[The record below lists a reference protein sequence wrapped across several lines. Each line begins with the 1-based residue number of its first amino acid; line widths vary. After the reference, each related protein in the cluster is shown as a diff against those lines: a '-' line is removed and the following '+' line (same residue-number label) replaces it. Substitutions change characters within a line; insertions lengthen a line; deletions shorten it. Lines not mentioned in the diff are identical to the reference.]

1 MTAIGK
7 RASAPRRATGKAT
20 VSNAI
25 TLRRAD
31 YEAML
36 ARIEDLEDAL
46 ELRAAQARGPGPDAW
61 PAELAKRRVA
71 GEHPLRLWR
80 RHRGLT
86 LAALAAKA
94 RVPVSYVSE
103 IENRRKPG
111 SVAALAKISR
121 ALGITLDDLV

>member
-1 MTAIGK
+1 MTAI
-7 RASAPRRATGKAT
+7 RRRATARRETGKAS
-20 VSNAI
+20 VRDAV

-46 ELRAAQARGPGPDAW
+46 EVRAAEARGPGADAW
-61 PAELAKRRVA
+61 PADLAKRRIA

-86 LAALAAKA
+86 LAALADKA
-94 RVPVSYVSE
+94 RMPVSYVSE
-103 IENRRKPG
+103 IENRKKPG
-111 SVAALAKISR
+111 SVAALGKLAR
-121 ALGITLDDLV
+121 ALGTALDDLV